1 MIHTRSSSQ
10 PNLYRPPLRSS
21 MTARTL
27 HESLHKGRR
36 SSAPNPRIKRNVS
49 FAQVN
54 IREYERI
61 MGDNPSVTCG
71 PPLSL
76 GWRYVP
82 ETTTISIDD
91 YEEGK
96 GSPRQ
101 SSEFLV
107 PKVVRERLLKEHA
120 DVSRREMVA
129 AVRSIQKEKS
139 KRQQT
144 VVNLPMQ
151 KTEERVEGAKRK
163 IKKILKPSTS
173 YDKLE
178 EELWD
183 NAHKIA
189 IDKAKRLEDSLRR
202 GESVSSRDLYKVGTP
217 CESILPSRRN
227 SVRPV
232 VEVPPQ
238 NQQQQGLANDNNG
251 GQADGGSSTSTTA
264 NSPSVISS
272 VEDHDISVDTIQR
285 SYNPQRKNHSSN
297 SRRSAD
303 EGEEKVE
310 ETPFP
315 PRTIQS
321 PQINEDGEVKTPMM
335 TSRGSSNR
343 LSNIVATEDSED
355 EDVLSSLLQND
366 SEHYSGGGTVSS

>member
-1 MIHTRSSSQ
+1 MIHTRASSQ

-21 MTARTL
+21 MTSRTL
-27 HESLHKGRR
+27 HESLHRGRR
-36 SSAPNPRIKRNVS
+36 SSDGAPNPRIKRNVS

-82 ETTTISIDD
+82 EATTISIDD

-163 IKKILKPSTS
+163 MKKILKPSTS

-183 NAHKIA
+183 NAHRIA

-232 VEVPPQ
+232 EVPQQ
-238 NQQQQGLANDNNG
+238 NQQQQGLENNNN
-251 GQADGGSSTSTTA
+251 QSSDGGSTSTTA
-264 NSPSVISS
+264 NAPSVISS
-272 VEDHDISVDTIQR
+272 VEDHDINLDTIHN
-285 SYNPQRKNHSSN
+285 SYNPQRTNQSSN

-321 PQINEDGEVKTPMM
+321 PQINEDDEVTTPIM
-335 TSRGSSNR
+335 TSRGSNNR
-343 LSNIVATEDSED
+343 LSTIVATEDSED

-366 SEHYSGGGTVSS
+366 SEHYSGTVSS

>member
-1 MIHTRSSSQ
+1 MIHTRASSQ

-21 MTARTL
+21 MTSRTL
-27 HESLHKGRR
+27 HESLHRGRR
-36 SSAPNPRIKRNVS
+36 SSDGAPNPRIKRNVS

-82 ETTTISIDD
+82 EATTISIDD

-163 IKKILKPSTS
+163 MKKILKPSTS

-183 NAHKIA
+183 NAHRIA

-232 VEVPPQ
+232 VEVPQ
-238 NQQQQGLANDNNG
+238 QHQQQQGLENNNN
-251 GQADGGSSTSTTA
+251 QSSDGGSTSTTA
-264 NSPSVISS
+264 NAPSVISS
-272 VEDHDISVDTIQR
+272 VEDHDINLDTIHN
-285 SYNPQRKNHSSN
+285 SYNPQRTNQSSN

-321 PQINEDGEVKTPMM
+321 PQINEDDEVTTPIM
-335 TSRGSSNR
+335 TSRGSNNR
-343 LSNIVATEDSED
+343 LSTIVATEDSED

-366 SEHYSGGGTVSS
+366 SEHYSGTVSS

>member
-21 MTARTL
+21 MTSRTL
-27 HESLHKGRR
+27 HESLHRGRR
-36 SSAPNPRIKRNVS
+36 SSDGAPNPRIKRNVS

-82 ETTTISIDD
+82 EATIISIDD

-183 NAHKIA
+183 NAHRIA

-232 VEVPPQ
+232 VEVPQ
-238 NQQQQGLANDNNG
+238 HQQQQQQGLGNNN
-251 GQADGGSSTSTTA
+251 TSNA
-264 NSPSVISS
+264 PSVISS
-272 VEDHDISVDTIQR
+272 VEDHDVNLETIQS
-285 SYNPQRKNHSSN
+285 SYNPQRTNHSSN
-297 SRRSAD
+297 SRRSAN

-335 TSRGSSNR
+335 TSRGSNNR
-343 LSNIVATEDSED
+343 SSNIVATEDSED

-366 SEHYSGGGTVSS
+366 SEHYSGTASS